1 MLQNIRDKTQ
11 GTLAKIIL
19 ALIVIPFAAFGIDA
33 FFTGG
38 VPEVAR
44 VNGEAVTEPELAQN
58 IELER
63 RRLLAQMQDSVDAAL
78 LDEARLK
85 GPVLE
90 SLIDRTLLRQVAE
103 RSGFRVGEAMLNQ
116 LIIDNESFHENGVF
130 SQARFQGILASN
142 GMSPAQFKD
151 LMREDIMIS
160 QVTNGL
166 EVSEFAT
173 DVELGNVARLTQQT
187 LDVQYFSVPVEGAGA
202 GVEVPADRIAAYFE
216 ENKSEFLTEETLQVE
231 YLELK
236 LADLFQPVAEAEVR
250 AEYERRV
257 ALAL

>member
-90 SLIDRTLLRQVAE
+90 SLIDRDR
-103 RSGFRVGEAMLNQ
+103 
-116 LIIDNESFHENGVF
+116 
-130 SQARFQGILASN
+130 
-142 GMSPAQFKD
+142 K
-151 LMREDIMIS
+151 
-160 QVTNGL
+160 
-166 EVSEFAT
+166 
-173 DVELGNVARLTQQT
+173 
-187 LDVQYFSVPVEGAGA
+187 SVV
-202 GVEVPADRIAAYFE
+202 
-216 ENKSEFLTEETLQVE
+216 
-231 YLELK
+231 
-236 LADLFQPVAEAEVR
+236 
-250 AEYERRV
+250 
-257 ALAL
+257 